1 MTLAVTGGCGL
12 AEGVVRFLIVTPGTS
27 QNPKCTI
34 SLPFKK
40 QVFFMLYSE
49 QYVDATTNTTVDQ
62 PLRIWEPCSSDKWQN
77 EARRATRD
85 DTQSPS
91 DLRMKALPS
100 SSSSSP
106 PFPFSTLLGPPSPDF
121 FLFLVVTQPRPV
133 WLLSRHQ
140 KGSHPQLRVRLWPS
154 LNYQLPGPYQLCPKG
169 KKQCPYI
176 FTFK

>member
-62 PLRIWEPCSSDKWQN
+62 PLRI
-77 EARRATRD
+77 
-85 DTQSPS
+85 
-91 DLRMKALPS
+91 
-100 SSSSSP
+100 
-106 PFPFSTLLGPPSPDF
+106 
-121 FLFLVVTQPRPV
+121 
-133 WLLSRHQ
+133 
-140 KGSHPQLRVRLWPS
+140 
-154 LNYQLPGPYQLCPKG
+154 
-169 KKQCPYI
+169 
-176 FTFK
+176 